1 MRPGGGFGRSWYR
14 GEAPMLVRSVK
25 KSHRRARRAQEPSII
40 EEQLLDMPARR
51 SSHAP
56 KWKKEIATF
65 PAGVR
70 THSEAGYET
79 QPIAEQEYV
88 AMQFGDETPEDVQFF
103 DVDEGQ
109 KTSIPATLGPRQ
121 KRQRIAE
128 LKQAYESGNI
138 GADDYAHLRRAVL
151 DSPTKRKAPSRSK
164 FSSVQGRKQRSKSD
178 RLESRFQRRASEIK
192 KRRAAEAERAMR
204 IRTMRTPYSARPEE
218 AALRGHPHQ
227 SAIRALMLESAQE
240 DAMSVDVPARVPGDP
255 FADFMFDEGAD
266 TFYTLKN
273 PSVFG
278 QARTNPMTAI
288 TAKFPGQHCVE
299 CGAEFTPGHSQI
311 QVHPSIRGPKGGK
324 KYVHANPA
332 ECGARHNPFGRRNP
346 AKRMIGSAGKVPRN
360 DAGIAG
366 YHAAKGLLDHVP
378 EDVIVQLTLREG
390 LMRADQHGLT
400 PRWIKGDEDEYVDF
414 VSGFTETFPAVK
426 AQARSMSQGF
436 DSGDYMS
443 RYNPAP
449 RVFRNAGRRT
459 FKGQPKAGRLERMGP
474 VTGLPSMGTDA
485 PYHDTDVRHMTKQ
498 QLVDSGAPWAAAELR
513 RRGRDAQGVKLA
525 WKK

>member
-1 MRPGGGFGRSWYR
+1 
-14 GEAPMLVRSVK
+14 
-25 KSHRRARRAQEPSII
+25 
-40 EEQLLDMPARR
+40 
-51 SSHAP
+51 
-56 KWKKEIATF
+56 
-65 PAGVR
+65 
-70 THSEAGYET
+70 
-79 QPIAEQEYV
+79 
-88 AMQFGDETPEDVQFF
+88 
-103 DVDEGQ
+103 
-109 KTSIPATLGPRQ
+109 
-121 KRQRIAE
+121 
-128 LKQAYESGNI
+128 
-138 GADDYAHLRRAVL
+138 
-151 DSPTKRKAPSRSK
+151 
-164 FSSVQGRKQRSKSD
+164 
-178 RLESRFQRRASEIK
+178 
-192 KRRAAEAERAMR
+192 MR

-240 DAMSVDVPARVPGDP
+240 DTMSVDGPSRVPGDS
-255 FADFMFDEGAD
+255 FADFMFDEGVD
-266 TFYTLKN
+266 TFYAQKN
-273 PSVFG
+273 PFVFG

-346 AKRMIGSAGKVPRN
+346 ARRLVGTAGKVPRN

-366 YHAAKGLLDHVP
+366 YHAAKGLLDRVP

-400 PRWIKGDEDEYVDF
+400 PRWIKGDEDEYADF
-414 VSGFTETFPAVK
+414 VSGFSETFPAVK
-426 AQARSMSQGF
+426 AQARSMAQGF

-443 RYNPAP
+443 RFNPAP

-459 FKGQPKAGRLERMGP
+459 FKGQPKPGRLERMGP

-498 QLVDSGAPWAAAELR
+498 QLVNSGAPWATAELR